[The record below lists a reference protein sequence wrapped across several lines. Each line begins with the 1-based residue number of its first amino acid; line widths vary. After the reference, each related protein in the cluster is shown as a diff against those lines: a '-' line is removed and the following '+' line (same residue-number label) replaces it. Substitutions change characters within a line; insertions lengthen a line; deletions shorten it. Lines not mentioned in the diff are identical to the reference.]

1 MLITFSEDLNVSF
14 YHNFS
19 VEVHYM
25 QFYFITFLL
34 LTSVTQR
41 SCDTTIWWLINQY
54 RQGNKLKHSVWTFT
68 LWALTSPLLKTNFLS
83 LLLTRQRIVL
93 LAEGSRRAVNHVCH
107 EYCLRRGTQ
116 EQKIIFAGQIFS
128 CVLKSIARFGK
139 MLRAKLRLTF
149 VQILW
154 LFGILTLVNCNGK
167 LKLVHIYIQDDVT
180 DVFYVFKYSI
190 VRCEKFK
197 LNFQYI
203 SNFI

>member
-93 LAEGSRRAVNHVCH
+93 LAEGSRGGVPKSCQPCVSRV
-107 EYCLRRGTQ
+107 L
-116 EQKIIFAGQIFS
+116 FATWYSGAKNNLCRTDLF
-128 CVLKSIARFGK
+128 LRFG
-139 MLRAKLRLTF
+139 
-149 VQILW
+149 I
-154 LFGILTLVNCNGK
+154 NCK
-167 LKLVHIYIQDDVT
+167 
-180 DVFYVFKYSI
+180 
-190 VRCEKFK
+190 VR
-197 LNFQYI
+197 
-203 SNFI
+203 